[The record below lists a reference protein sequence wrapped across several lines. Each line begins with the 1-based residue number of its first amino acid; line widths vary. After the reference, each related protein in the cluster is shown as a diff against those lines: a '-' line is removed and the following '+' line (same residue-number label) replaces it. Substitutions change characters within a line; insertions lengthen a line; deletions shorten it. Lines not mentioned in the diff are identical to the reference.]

1 MAGRRPPSYPERT
14 VPSQRAVRIADV
26 AEIIPPPA
34 PDLGPLRSQFTR
46 AVESLREQYAT
57 GLDRGSSR
65 VRFVAGMYARGCYSM
80 LLVKSRAARMVGR
93 APLPRAVAISCTD
106 ALLRMLP
113 RLVSRDTH
121 SRIACVSTLMAT
133 IDPVLD
139 EAAAGGVEL
148 ALRVPDDPPIRS
160 LIEATRG
167 GESPCRAR
175 YWEESVAPA
184 VRSYCTAEA
193 LAVAGVPDP
202 AALGHRGAGIHA
214 VVAGMW
220 YAIGPEPGFNAPDCG
235 QLQWM
240 TDTTRIMQMI
250 DDWVDQDED
259 CGKRLTPVLNGDWTL
274 ADLAS
279 LYGKTVEDL
288 KQLLDGA
295 GLHAPALQNVVVD
308 LYSDYLQLALE
319 AMGGVAA

>member
-1 MAGRRPPSYPERT
+1 
-14 VPSQRAVRIADV
+14 VRIADI
-26 AEIIPPPA
+26 AQLIPPPA
-34 PDLGPLRSQFTR
+34 PDLTPLRSQFTR
-46 AVESLREQYAT
+46 AVDSLREQYAA
-57 GLDRGSSR
+57 GLDKGLTR

-80 LLVKSRAARMVGR
+80 LLVKSRAARMGGR
-93 APLPRAVAISCTD
+93 VPLPRVVAISFIG
-106 ALLRMLP
+106 ALLRRLP
-113 RLVSRDTH
+113 RLASRDTH

-139 EAAAGGVEL
+139 EAAAGGLEL

-160 LIEATRG
+160 LIEATRA
-167 GESPCRAR
+167 GESPWRAR

-184 VRSYCTAEA
+184 VRDYCAAEA
-193 LAVAGVPDP
+193 LAVAGMPDP
-202 AALGHRGAGIHA
+202 AAIGHRGAGIQA
-214 VVAGMW
+214 VVEGMW
-220 YAIGPEPGFNAPDCG
+220 YAIGPELGFDAPDCR

-274 ADLAS
+274 ADVAG

-288 KQLLDGA
+288 KKLLDDA
-295 GLHAPALQNVVVD
+295 GVHAPALQNVVVD
-308 LYSDYLQLALE
+308 LYTDYLQLALE

>member
-1 MAGRRPPSYPERT
+1 
-14 VPSQRAVRIADV
+14 VPSQRAVRIADI
-26 AEIIPPPA
+26 AQLIPPPS
-34 PDLGPLRSQFTR
+34 PDLTPLRSQFTR
-46 AVESLREQYAT
+46 AVDSLREQYAP
-57 GLDRGSSR
+57 GLDGGSTR

-80 LLVKSRAARMVGR
+80 LLVKSRAARMGGR
-93 APLPRAVAISCTD
+93 VPLPRVVAISFIG

-113 RLVSRDTH
+113 RMAPRDTH

-139 EAAAGGVEL
+139 EAATGGLEL

-160 LIEATRG
+160 LIDATRA
-167 GESPCRAR
+167 GESPWRAR

-184 VRSYCTAEA
+184 VRNYCAAEA
-193 LAVAGVPDP
+193 LAVAEMPDP
-202 AALGHRGAGIHA
+202 AALGHRGAGIQA
-214 VVAGMW
+214 VVEGMC
-220 YAIGPEPGFNAPDCG
+220 YAIGPELGFDAPDYR

-274 ADLAS
+274 ADVAD

-288 KQLLDGA
+288 KKLLDDTGV
-295 GLHAPALQNVVVD
+295 HAPALQNVVVD
-308 LYSDYLQLALE
+308 LYTDYLQLALE